1 MPFTVQQRVPTVL
14 IDKSSD
20 ETQHV
25 GIQQV
30 MGSPFGIQHVGIQQV
45 MGLPFGIQ
53 HVVTPRVVTPRVV
66 TPRVVTPRVVTP
78 QGMIMQVGTHH
89 DGTPIFGILQGGIQQ
104 VETHHGRTPRDK
116 TPHGK
121 TPHGKTPCD
130 KTPHGKTPCDK
141 TPHGGTHYGPMQTN
155 HYPNGS
161 RTEIYSNG
169 TEIRYNV
176 DGSRTEFYSNG
187 TEIRYNVDGSSDHK
201 ECHGDTI
208 VTFHRD
214 PPNDRGLPNLC
225 DCPNN
230 NGPGHSGW
238 RPIVPA
244 SRRR

>member
-14 IDKSSD
+14 SDKSSD

-30 MGSPFGIQHVGIQQV
+30 VVSPFGIQHVGIQQV

-53 HVVTPRVVTPRVV
+53 HVV

-176 DGSRTEFYSNG
+176 DGS
-187 TEIRYNVDGSSDHK
+187 SDHK